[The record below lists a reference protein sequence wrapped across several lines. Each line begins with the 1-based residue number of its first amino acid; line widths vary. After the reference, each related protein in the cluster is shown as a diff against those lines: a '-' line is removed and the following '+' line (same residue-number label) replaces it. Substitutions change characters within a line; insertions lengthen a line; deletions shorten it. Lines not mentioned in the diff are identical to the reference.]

1 MKKIFV
7 MNIGTE
13 LGGIEKSLIE
23 FLKFLVKEDCQIDLA
38 LWKKRGPLF
47 KEIPEG
53 INIIENM
60 GPGSFADAKKKG
72 IRGLLYYFKF
82 KIFGFFNRAW
92 KSVPKTDGHYDIAIS
107 YCHNGY
113 SPYYVIDKV
122 DADKK
127 FIWFHHGSYDGNIRQ
142 KRLDD
147 KYYRKYDKVVTVSES
162 NRKML
167 KSLFAN
173 VEIEVI
179 PNIIDEKR
187 ILKLAEEKIDAFNGF
202 EGLKIATVGRLSKEK
217 GQLFSLEIAKEL
229 KEKGVSFRWVFVGDG
244 EEKDCCIQKQK
255 EYNLAEC
262 CDFVGSKINPY
273 PYIKQADLYIQTSFV
288 ESEGLTIKE
297 AMVLG
302 KKIIVFDLLA
312 SQEILNHGEFGDL
325 CNKNSSEFADKICL
339 FYDRKDKYEN
349 FGAKRILELNSV
361 TANMILRLING

>member
-60 GPGSFADAKKKG
+60 GPGSFSDAKKKG
-72 IRGLLYYFKF
+72 IGGFLYYLKF
-82 KIFGFFNRAW
+82 KIFGLFNRAW

-122 DADKK
+122 NADKK
-127 FIWFHHGSYDGNIRQ
+127 FIWFHHGSYDGNQR
-142 KRLDD
+142 KKSLDD
-147 KYYRKYDKVVTVSES
+147 KYYQKYDRIVTVSES

-167 KSLFAN
+167 SELFN
-173 VEIEVI
+173 GIQIEVI
-179 PNIIDEKR
+179 PNIIDE
-187 ILKLAEEKIDAFNGF
+187 EKIRQMSNEDIDAFNGF
-202 EGLKIATVGRLSKEK
+202 EGLKIATVGRFSKEK
-217 GQLFSLEIAKEL
+217 GHLFSLEIAKEL
-229 KEKGVSFRWVFVGDG
+229 KEKGVSFKWVFIGDG
-244 EEKDCCIQKQK
+244 EEKERCIQKQK
-255 EYNLAEC
+255 EYDLVEC
-262 CDFVGSKINPY
+262 CDFVGAKTNPY

-297 AMVLG
+297 ALVLG
-302 KKIIVFDLLA
+302 KKIIVLKLPA
-312 SQEILNHGEFGDL
+312 LQEILEFGKYGHLCEHDL
-325 CNKNSSEFADKICL
+325 QEILDKILSFCNTITEGL
-339 FYDRKDKYEN
+339 I
-349 FGAKRILELNSV
+349 FGEERVNELNCI
-361 TANMILRLING
+361 TKKRLLDLIIK